1 MERIPVSMAT
11 SAGRRAS
18 PDGRGL
24 GTIIEGLVAT
34 VRQERYDQL
43 RCRFESAVAD
53 ALGWR
58 CVQLTSTGGGGAGHP
73 AVREGAGGLIPIPG
87 TMAALRYEGTIGWGS
102 GADDGVAAATLA
114 GLAALTLELERVHAA
129 GARVPR
135 RPSSWHLVGS
145 SQVMEQVRQR
155 VGQVA
160 RTLFPVLV
168 EGESGVGKEVVARL
182 IHEQSRRARGP
193 FVAVNCAAI
202 VDSLLEAELF
212 GIEDRTA
219 TGVRGR
225 RGKFELADGGTLF
238 LDEIGDLSHAAQAK
252 LLRVLQDYVIERVG
266 GHTSLS
272 VNVRVIAATNRP
284 LARLVEE
291 GGFRADLFYRLNG
304 VEIGIPPL
312 RERLQDLPEL
322 VSHVL
327 SRHREYGVTAFDP
340 EALEALGHYG
350 WPGNVRELERVV
362 ERAIALSPGELV
374 RLEHLPYAVTE
385 RFREVHAVP
394 LRTNMSL
401 REMGAQYVRLV
412 LAKCGNNKREAC
424 RVLDISYH
432 TLESYIR
439 RSAVV
444 RGALPAGR
452 QPSLLNA
459 PGEGAEPDV
468 PGRDACP

>member
-1 MERIPVSMAT
+1 MERIPASIVPG
-11 SAGRRAS
+11 AGRWAS
-18 PDGRGL
+18 QEGRGL
-24 GTIIEGLVAT
+24 GTIVEGLVLAI
-34 VRQERYDQL
+34 RQERFDQL
-43 RCRFESAVAD
+43 RCRFERAVAE

-58 CVQLTSTGGGGAGHP
+58 CVQLTSVGGPGGTHP
-73 AVREGAGGLIPIPG
+73 VVREGSGGLIPIPG
-87 TMAALRYEGTIGWGS
+87 TLAALRYEGVIGWGG
-102 GADDGVAAATLA
+102 GAEDDDATATLA
-114 GLAALTLELERVHAA
+114 SLAALTLELERVH
-129 GARVPR
+129 GTTARVPR
-135 RPSSWHLVGS
+135 RPSSWQLVGS
-145 SQVMEQVRQR
+145 SQVMEQVRRR

-238 LDEIGDLSHAAQAK
+238 LDEIGDLSQAAQAK
-252 LLRVLQDYVIERVG
+252 LLRVLQDYTIERVG
-266 GHTSLS
+266 GQTSLP

-291 GGFRADLFYRLNG
+291 GRFRADLFYRLNG

-327 SRHREYGVTAFDP
+327 TRHREYGVTAFDP
-340 EALEALGHYG
+340 EALAALGQYA

-362 ERAIALSPGELV
+362 ERAIALAPGAQV
-374 RLEHLPYAVTE
+374 GLEHLPFAVTD
-385 RFREVHAVP
+385 RFSEVHAVP
-394 LRTNMSL
+394 LRTNMAL
-401 REMGAQYVRLV
+401 REMAAQYVRLV

-432 TLESYIR
+432 TLESYLR
-439 RSAVV
+439 RSALIHAAIPV
-444 RGALPAGR
+444 GR
-452 QPSLLNA
+452 QPSLLGTSEAA
-459 PGEGAEPDV
+459 PGVAV